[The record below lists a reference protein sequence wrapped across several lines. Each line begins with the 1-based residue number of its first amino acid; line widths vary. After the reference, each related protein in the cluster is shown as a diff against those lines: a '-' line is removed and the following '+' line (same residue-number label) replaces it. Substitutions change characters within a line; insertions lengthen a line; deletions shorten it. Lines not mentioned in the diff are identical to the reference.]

1 MAKFEDVKTLDIPVP
16 EIDFKDI
23 EEMKEKIQ
31 ADEQVVTEEEE
42 SEFME
47 VALDEEEFSR
57 GVKKGS
63 YFAGIVSALM
73 TVGVPAELAIDVL
86 INEETIAFNKTLS
99 DKKSKEEIIEEELN
113 KM

>member
-1 MAKFEDVKTLDIPVP
+1 MAKFEDVKTVDIPVP

-23 EEMKEKIQ
+23 EEMKEKIH
-31 ADEQVVTEEEE
+31 ADEQVVTEEE

-47 VALDEEEFSR
+47 VALDEDEFAR

-99 DKKSKEEIIEEELN
+99 DKKSKDEIIEEELN

>member
-1 MAKFEDVKTLDIPVP
+1 MAKFEDIKTVDIPVP

-31 ADEQVVTEEEE
+31 ADEQVVTEEG
-42 SEFME
+42 EFME
-47 VALDEEEFSR
+47 VPLDEEEFSR

-73 TVGVPAELAIDVL
+73 TIGVPAELAIDVL
-86 INEETIAFNKTLS
+86 INEETIAFNKTLT

>member
-1 MAKFEDVKTLDIPVP
+1 MAKFEDVKTVDIPVP

-31 ADEQVVTEEEE
+31 ADEQVVTEEE

-47 VALDEEEFSR
+47 VSLDEEEFSR

-86 INEETIAFNKTLS
+86 INEETIAFNKTLT